1 MTKKQVN
8 RFTEEDLHKI
18 IKESIKKVLNESEER
33 IPVHKFI
40 PELNKTYTN
49 LYREYSRW
57 QYSPAKPKRMDEAI
71 EAIIHAMHA
80 VQEIIHEIEW
90 EQEGKPIYDTD
101 DPR

>member
-1 MTKKQVN
+1 
-8 RFTEEDLHKI
+8 
-18 IKESIKKVLNESEER
+18 
-33 IPVHKFI
+33 
-40 PELNKTYTN
+40 
-49 LYREYSRW
+49 
-57 QYSPAKPKRMDEAI
+57 MDEAI